1 LIGSNKSTWKRWQQL
16 TDNPDRTDT
25 KAGLGNKY
33 IMACVIAKRARYL
46 SEKKGRELE
55 ENIGNPIF
63 LAMKE
68 IEQGK
73 IKFTNTHT
81 YFLCLNPKTFL

>member
-1 LIGSNKSTWKRWQQL
+1 M
-16 TDNPDRTDT
+16 TDNSDRTDT

-73 IKFTNTHT
+73 IKFTTRAIIASEKAVGGVISDDAGMEE
-81 YFLCLNPKTFL
+81 KT

>member
-1 LIGSNKSTWKRWQQL
+1 M
-16 TDNPDRTDT
+16 TDNSGKTDK
-25 KAGLGNKY
+25 KAGIGNKY
-33 IMACVIAKRARYL
+33 LMACVIAKRARYL

-55 ENIGNPIF
+55 ESIGNPIF

-73 IKFTNTHT
+73 LEFSTRAIIASDKAVGGVMSDDAGMEE
-81 YFLCLNPKTFL
+81 KS